1 MTNYLF
7 IYHSSFTIHHSPFTI
22 HHSPFTIHHSS
33 FTIHHSPFTIH
44 HSPFTIHHSSF
55 IICQR
60 RNMTSIAELNL
71 NMLWLLPEILILT
84 MGCLILVVDAYLPKD
99 LRGLTY
105 QLTQG
110 TLIGAAL
117 LILAASPSEKLLA
130 MNNMFVVDPMGAVL
144 KLFIVLIVFVAFI
157 YSRGYLRDR
166 NFERGEYF
174 VLGLFATLGM
184 MVMVSAHS
192 LLTLYLGLEL
202 LSLSLYAMIAM
213 HRNSSQAS
221 EAAMKYFV
229 LGALASGMLLYGMSI
244 LYGITGTLDLA
255 ELATAISK
263 DSEHQVFLV
272 FGLVFIIIGLAFK
285 MGAVPFHMWIPDV
298 YQGAPTS
305 VTLFIASAP
314 KIAAFAMLMRLLVDG
329 MESLHVGTLADGT
342 ESAYAGWQGILIFLA
357 ILSMA
362 TGNIIAIAQRNIK
375 RMLAYSTIAH
385 VGYLLLGV
393 IAANDAGYAASMFYV
408 IVYTLMTLGAFA
420 MIILLSRGGVESDN
434 LEDFKGLNE
443 RNPWY
448 AFLMLI
454 LMLSMA
460 GVPPMIG
467 FWAKW
472 SVLAQVIQAG
482 FVWLAVLAVLF
493 AIIGVFYYLRVVW
506 MMYFEKPK
514 DLTPIEAG
522 LDMRVALSANALIIL
537 ALGIMPQTLMA
548 ICLQALGVGSA

>member
-1 MTNYLF
+1 
-7 IYHSSFTIHHSPFTI
+7 
-22 HHSPFTIHHSS
+22 
-33 FTIHHSPFTIH
+33 
-44 HSPFTIHHSSF
+44 
-55 IICQR
+55 
-60 RNMTSIAELNL
+60 MTSIIAELNL
-71 NMLWLLPEILILT
+71 NAIWLLPEILILT
-84 MGCLILVVDAYLPKD
+84 MGCLILVIDAYLPKD

-105 QLTQG
+105 HLTQG
-110 TLIGAAL
+110 TLIGTAL
-117 LILAASPSEKLLA
+117 LILAASPSEKILA
-130 MNNMFVVDPMGAVL
+130 MNNMFVIDPMGAVL

-157 YSRGYLRDR
+157 YSRSYLRDR
-166 NFERGEYF
+166 NFEKGEYF

-213 HRNSSQAS
+213 HRESSQAS

-255 ELATAISK
+255 ELATAISQNS
-263 DSEHQVFLV
+263 DHQIFLV

-342 ESAYAGWQGILIFLA
+342 ESAYVGWQGILILLA

-393 IAANDAGYAASMFYV
+393 ISANDAGYAASMFYV

-420 MIILLSRGGVESDN
+420 MIILLSRGGVESDQ
-434 LEDFKGLNE
+434 LEDFKGLNQ
-443 RNPWY
+443 RNSWY

-460 GVPPMIG
+460 GLPPMIG

-472 SVLAQVIQAG
+472 SVLAQVVQAG

-514 DLTPIEAG
+514 DLTPIEASM
-522 LDMRVALSANALIIL
+522 DMRVALSANALIIL
-537 ALGIMPQTLMA
+537 ALGMMPQTLMA
-548 ICLQALGVGSA
+548 VCLQALGIGNA